1 MRAGHQGVDPLDVL
15 GGGDGLLADPDVDQ
29 GRQWCLQGDS
39 DGVQTV
45 NGDTLLAALDLAD
58 ELSTQSG
65 QLPELVL
72 REPALLA
79 KRAQT
84 LADEL
89 SNVPF
94 CALSHRYRRSL
105 EVPSD
110 AKMTPP
116 VYPTP
121 RSVASAL
128 TLRCAICSSRPWRS
142 PESSRREHWKSAS
155 IAWP

>member
-39 DGVQTV
+39 DSVQTV

-58 ELSTQSG
+58 ELPTEPRE
-65 QLPELVL
+65 LPELVL

-94 CALSHRYRRSL
+94 CALSHRYRGLS
-105 EVPSD
+105 
-110 AKMTPP
+110 
-116 VYPTP
+116 
-121 RSVASAL
+121 
-128 TLRCAICSSRPWRS
+128 RCPQTQ
-142 PESSRREHWKSAS
+142 K
-155 IAWP
+155 